1 MGMTF
6 PELCERLKDLDE
18 ITLIEVLGISS
29 TMLVDMYGDI
39 IEERFDILTKM
50 YEEEDMDETS

>member
-1 MGMTF
+1 MTF